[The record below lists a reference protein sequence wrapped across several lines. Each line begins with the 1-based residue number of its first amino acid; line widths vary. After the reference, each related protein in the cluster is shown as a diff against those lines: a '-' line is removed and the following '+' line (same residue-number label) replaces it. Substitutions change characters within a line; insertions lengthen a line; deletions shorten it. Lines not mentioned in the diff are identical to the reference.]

1 MKFCLIN
8 GIRQKTTSVYERGLA
23 FGDGSFTTAKVVNG
37 SVLLLDEHIKRL
49 IQACHKLHIEPPDEQ
64 SLIKQMRNAAQGNE
78 LAVLKVIIT
87 AGLGGRGYSRKGL
100 INNTPSVIISIS
112 EFPLNYKELAIEGIT
127 LGDSNQLLSVSP
139 MLSGLKHLNRLEQ
152 VLIKKEAEQRHED
165 DLVIANYLG
174 QVIEASSSNIFYF
187 YEGKLCTPD
196 LSLSGVDGIIRQAL
210 LRRMPQIQILPT
222 SFSDLSKAD
231 SIFICNSLM
240 GIIPVKSYNN
250 RVLDLAPVFAIQAR
264 MKTLF

>member
-8 GIRQKTTSVYERGLA
+8 GIRQETTSVYERGLA

-64 SLIKQMRNAAQGNE
+64 SLIKQMRKAAQGNE

-87 AGLGGRGYSRKGL
+87 AGLGGRGYSREGL
-100 INNTPSVIISIS
+100 NNNTPSVIISIS
-112 EFPLNYKELAIEGIT
+112 EFPLNYKDLAIEGIT

-210 LRRMPQIQILPT
+210 IRRMPEIQILPT